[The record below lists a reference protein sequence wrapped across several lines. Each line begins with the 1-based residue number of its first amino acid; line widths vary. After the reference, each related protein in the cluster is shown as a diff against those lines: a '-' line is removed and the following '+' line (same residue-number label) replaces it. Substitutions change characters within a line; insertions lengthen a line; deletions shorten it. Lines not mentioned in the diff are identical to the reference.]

1 MARNSIVLLV
11 AAMML
16 ATAALPAHAAPGGNG
31 RGKGNAYGKGWYKN
45 NGGAGGAPL
54 PALGATLI
62 GQLLALGGVAMLWR
76 RRRKYV
82 APSAP
87 AARTE
92 ANA

>member
-1 MARNSIVLLV
+1 MAQSSIVVLI

-16 ATAALPAHAAPGGNG
+16 AAAALPAHAAPGGNG
-31 RGKGNAYGKGWYKN
+31 KGNGNAYGKGWYRN

-62 GQLLALGGVAMLWR
+62 GQLVALGGIAMLWR
-76 RRRKYV
+76 RRRKY
-82 APSAP
+82 AASAQP
-87 AARTE
+87 AGNQ